1 MKENIEVRTDTEP
14 IYNHF
19 PDLPATQDIQ
29 WCSRT
34 SDGIGL
40 TTVELNIFA
49 IYDHDI
55 RSELRDMEIEKQGGD
70 IDLYFVPDGIEAVQG
85 WRRLENADFAFQ
97 SGIRETRKMCTTAY
111 INDAGTILYIEAIG
125 E

>member
-1 MKENIEVRTDTEP
+1 MKENIHILTDIDP

-19 PDLPATQDIQ
+19 PELPKTSKIQ

-40 TTVELNIFA
+40 TTVQLNIFA
-49 IYDHDI
+49 FYDYDI
-55 RSELRDMEIEKQGGD
+55 SSELQDMKIESQDGD
-70 IDLYFVPDGIEAVQG
+70 IELYFVPEGTEENQK
-85 WRRLENADFAFQ
+85 WRHIENADFAFQ
-97 SGIRETRKMCTTAY
+97 SGIKDTQKMCTTAY

-125 E
+125 D